1 MDTPQHTFLDVAGQ
15 RLMRLADN
23 GLLAG
28 ERDVTDILGLTWG
41 EDVDWIVLPVRRLPA
56 DFFRLETRIAGNM
69 LQKLTNYRMKCAI
82 VGDISAPL
90 AASGALRLRARVQP
104 GPRRLV
110 RRRHGRAEPAT
121 RAGRRIRHRRHE
133 RHL

>member
-1 MDTPQHTFLDVAGQ
+1 M
-15 RLMRLADN
+15 
-23 GLLAG
+23 LAG
-28 ERDVTDILGLTWG
+28 EQDVTDLLGLTWG

-82 VGDISAPL
+82 VGDL
-90 AASGALRLRARVQP
+90 CAAGRQRRAARLRARVQP
-104 GPRRLV
+104 GPHRLV

>member
-1 MDTPQHTFLDVAGQ
+1 
-15 RLMRLADN
+15 MRLADN

-28 ERDVTDILGLTWG
+28 EQDVTDLLGLTWG

-90 AASGALRLRARVQP
+90 AASGALPLRARVNQ